1 MLDTLKLSLM
11 DYEIGPDAVL
21 DVQPSVYCAATGQ
34 GPGGF
39 PLWSRSGRPV
49 VGTKAFYNA
58 DEFNVTVQ
66 PLSASEPLSIGCYV
80 QFSVPKVANGSN
92 YQPADFNATKTAL
105 KSIERELAGIG
116 IRTNI
121 KTATLSRLDS
131 CRTVS
136 TAHDYRAYQPVL
148 CGLRGARVAKRDYG
162 TTYLWHN
169 TLQEVCVY
177 DKIEEMKRKKHSVEG
192 LPPNSVR
199 FEHRMLKA
207 RKIRDVTGLA
217 TVSDMLSGY
226 EQIKAGYVDAMRKQL
241 FKRSPAEVSVL
252 TEGEMVTQ
260 LERLKA
266 SGKRY
271 YLREY
276 LMAAAV
282 GRMENDFDA
291 LVSAV
296 EKVCDSRMTAL
307 RLRNQLDQARM
318 DALALRASAGC
329 SQTLG
334 ELYRELE
341 RKVVGE

>member
-11 DYEIGPDAVL
+11 DYEITPDAVL

-39 PLWSRSGRPV
+39 PLWMRSGRPV
-49 VGTKAFYNA
+49 VGTRAFYNA

-66 PLSASEPLSIGCYV
+66 PLSASEPVSIGCYV

-105 KSIERELAGIG
+105 KRIERELAGIG
-116 IRTNI
+116 IKTNL

-136 TAHDYRAYQPVL
+136 TAHEYRAYQPIL

-177 DKIEEMKRKKHSVEG
+177 DKIEEMKRKKHSVSG
-192 LPPNSVR
+192 LPANSIR

-241 FKRSPAEVSVL
+241 FKRSVSEVSVV
-252 TEGEMVTQ
+252 TEGQIIAQ
-260 LERLKA
+260 LEDFK
-266 SGKRY
+266 STGKRY
-271 YLREY
+271 YVREF
-276 LMAAAV
+276 LIAMAV
-282 GRMENDFDA
+282 GQMENDFDA

-296 EKVCDSRMTAL
+296 EKVCGNRMTAL